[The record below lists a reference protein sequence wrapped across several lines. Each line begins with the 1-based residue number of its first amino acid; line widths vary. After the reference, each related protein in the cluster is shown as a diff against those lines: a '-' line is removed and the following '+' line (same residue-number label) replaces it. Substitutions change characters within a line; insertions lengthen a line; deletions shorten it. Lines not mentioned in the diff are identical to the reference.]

1 MFKSFK
7 PEEFK
12 HHVSVMPELPEIL
25 QCQDVNTAATLLT
38 QGLTR
43 VLDMMAPIKT
53 IQTRKNYA
61 PHMGDNTKLLQT
73 HRNNAQEKAVQSGD
87 PEDWRWYRALRN
99 QTTASL
105 RRDLVAYS
113 EQKLSAVQNSP
124 AEVWRSVKQIL
135 NWESGGPPAQL
146 FYEGRM
152 LNKPAA
158 VAGAINSFFIKKNQ
172 KYHQRNPKGEY
183 GPVKEVKRENV
194 S

>member
-1 MFKSFK
+1 ML
-7 PEEFK
+7 
-12 HHVSVMPELPEIL
+12 VAIL

-38 QGLTR
+38 PGLTR
-43 VLDMMAPIKT
+43 VLDVMAPIKT

-61 PHMGDNTKLLQT
+61 PHMGENTKLLQA
-73 HRNNAQEKAVQSGD
+73 HRNKAQEKAVVSGY

-105 RRDLVAYS
+105 RRDMVAYS
-113 EQKLSAVQNSP
+113 KQKLSAVQNSP

-135 NWESGGPPAQL
+135 NWELGGPPTQL

-158 VAGAINSFFIKKNQ
+158 VAGAMNSFFVKKIKNII
-172 KYHQRNPKGEY
+172 REIPKVNMDPLKKLRERMSA
-183 GPVKEVKRENV
+183 KEC
-194 S
+194 SMSF